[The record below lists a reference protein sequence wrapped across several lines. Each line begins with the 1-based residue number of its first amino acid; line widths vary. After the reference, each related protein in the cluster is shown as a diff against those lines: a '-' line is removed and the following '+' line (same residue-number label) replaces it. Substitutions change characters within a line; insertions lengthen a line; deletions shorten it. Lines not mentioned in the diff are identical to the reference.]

1 MKTRNALTA
10 LVIVCSA
17 GAAQPLLAQDPA
29 PPARRAA
36 SEERINLNFRATPI
50 EEVFDM
56 LSRKDGTN
64 IILSR
69 GVTGTVSV
77 NLYNATVREAI
88 YRVAQAAG
96 YWVEE
101 RDGTYVVFGKETSL
115 DYPSAHTQIKT
126 FKVQYS
132 DVKQVA
138 DIVSKYV
145 SRQGKVTPLIGRRMI
160 VVEDLP
166 GFAERIAKLL
176 EELDVPPKQ
185 ILIEAKIL
193 EITLDNSEQLGID
206 WRRVFGGTSG
216 TRGSLGTTGLATGS
230 AAAPA
235 TGFFFSIFTDHAAAF
250 FSALAT
256 KGRVRTLATPK
267 LLALE
272 NQEAKTVIGDSTGYR
287 VTTTINLVT
296 SESIQFLE
304 SGVILKVTP
313 SVDQRGRVLM
323 KVHPEISSATL
334 NAGIPSKKSTEVTT
348 ELVCENGQSIFIGG
362 LIKSGSVF
370 ERQGVPVVQDL
381 PGIGALF
388 RNRTETLTYTETVV
402 LITPY
407 IVTEPRQADTFSE
420 ERSRRVEEASELI
433 LEHQRKLRGPPPEGG
448 GGVEY

>member
-1 MKTRNALTA
+1 MKR
-10 LVIVCSA
+10 
-17 GAAQPLLAQDPA
+17 LLAIVAFALLCTECLGQ
-29 PPARRAA
+29 PAREARF
-36 SEERINLNFRATPI
+36 NVNFRATPI

-69 GVTGTVSV
+69 GVSGTVSV
-77 NLYNATVREAI
+77 NLYNVTVKEAI
-88 YRVAQAAG
+88 HRVAQAAG

-101 RDGTYVVFGKETSL
+101 RDGAYIVLGKETSV
-115 DYPSAHTQIKT
+115 DYPGAHTQIKT

-138 DIVSKYV
+138 DIVAKYV
-145 SRQGKVTPLIGRRMI
+145 SRQGKVTPLIGRKLI

-166 GFAERIAKLL
+166 GFAERIGRLL
-176 EELDVPPKQ
+176 EELDMPPKQ
-185 ILIEAKIL
+185 VLIEAKIL
-193 EITLDNSEQLGID
+193 EIVLDDSERLGIN

-216 TRGSLGTTGLATGS
+216 TRGSVGTAGLAAGS

-235 TGFFFSIFTDHAAAF
+235 TGFFFSIMTDHAEAF
-250 FSALAT
+250 FAALAS

-323 KVHPEISSATL
+323 KVHPEVSSATL
-334 NAGIPSKKSTEVTT
+334 ADGIPSKKSTEVTT
-348 ELVCENGQSIFIGG
+348 ELVCENGQAIFIGG
-362 LIKSGSVF
+362 LIKHGSSF
-370 ERQGVPVVQDL
+370 ERDGVPVAQDL

-388 RNRTETLTYTETVV
+388 RSRTASVTYTETVV
-402 LITPY
+402 MITPY
-407 IVTEPRQADTFSE
+407 VISEPREADGISAQGA
-420 ERSRRVEEASELI
+420 RQIQEASDLI
-433 LEHQRKLRGPPPEGG
+433 LEHQKDQRTGSPDDEAYER
-448 GGVEY
+448 

>member
-1 MKTRNALTA
+1 M
-10 LVIVCSA
+10 
-17 GAAQPLLAQDPA
+17 
-29 PPARRAA
+29 
-36 SEERINLNFRATPI
+36 
-50 EEVFDM
+50 
-56 LSRKDGTN
+56 
-64 IILSR
+64 
-69 GVTGTVSV
+69 VSV
-77 NLYNATVREAI
+77 NLYGVTVKEAI
-88 YRVAQAAG
+88 FRVAQAAG

-101 RDGTYVVFGKETSL
+101 RAGAYIVLGKETSV
-115 DYPSAHTQIKT
+115 DYPGAHTQIKT

-138 DIVSKYV
+138 DIVAKYV
-145 SRQGKVTPLIGRRMI
+145 SRQGKVTPLVGRKLI

-166 GFAERIAKLL
+166 GFAERIGRLL

-185 ILIEAKIL
+185 VLIEAKIL
-193 EITLDNSEQLGID
+193 EIVLDDSERLGIN

-216 TRGSLGTTGLATGS
+216 TRGSLGTAGLAAGS

-235 TGFFFSIFTDHAAAF
+235 TGFFFSIMTDHAEAF
-250 FSALAT
+250 FAALAS

-323 KVHPEISSATL
+323 KVHPEVSTASLAD
-334 NAGIPSKKSTEVTT
+334 GIPSKKSTEVTT
-348 ELVCENGQSIFIGG
+348 ELVCENGQAIFIGG
-362 LIKSGSVF
+362 LIKHGSSF
-370 ERQGVPVVQDL
+370 ERDGVPVAQDV

-388 RNRTETLTYTETVV
+388 RSRTASVTYTETVV
-402 LITPY
+402 MITPY
-407 IVTEPRQADTFSE
+407 VISEPRDADAISA
-420 ERSRRVEEASELI
+420 ERARTIEQASELI
-433 LEHQRKLRGPPPEGG
+433 LENQTDVRTSAPDDEAYER
-448 GGVEY
+448 

>member
-1 MKTRNALTA
+1 MRVLYALAILALAPGVNAQA
-10 LVIVCSA
+10 PQA
-17 GAAQPLLAQDPA
+17 PERE

-36 SEERINLNFRATPI
+36 GEERINVNFRATPI

-56 LSRKDGTN
+56 LSRKDNTN

-77 NLYNATVREAI
+77 NLYNVTVREAI
-88 YRVAQAAG
+88 YRVAQASG

-101 RDGTYVVFGKETSL
+101 RSGDYIIYSRDAAL
-115 DYPSAHTQIKT
+115 DYPGATQIKT

-145 SRQGKVTPLIGRRMI
+145 SRQGKVTPLIGRKLI

-166 GFAERIAKLL
+166 GFADRIAKLL
-176 EELDVPPKQ
+176 EELDIPPRQ
-185 ILIEAKIL
+185 VLIEAKIL
-193 EITLDNSEQLGID
+193 EVTLDDSERFGIN
-206 WRRVFGGTSG
+206 WRQVFGGTAD
-216 TRGSLGTTGLATGS
+216 TRGSFGTAGLATGA
-230 AAAPA
+230 AAAPG
-235 TGFFFSIFTDHAAAF
+235 TGFFFSVILNERLDAF
-250 FSALAT
+250 FTALAT

-296 SESIQFLE
+296 TESVQFLE

-323 KVHPEISSATL
+323 KVHPEVSTATL
-334 NAGIPSKKSTEVTT
+334 AAGIPSKKSTEVTT
-348 ELVCENGQSIFIGG
+348 ELVCEDGQSIFIGG
-362 LIKSGSVF
+362 LIKSGSLR
-370 ERQGVPVVQDL
+370 EREGVPGAMNWPV
-381 PGIGALF
+381 IGGLF
-388 RNRTETLTYTETVV
+388 RNNTESVTYTETIV

-407 IVTEPRQADTFSE
+407 VVTDPRQAQGFSDE
-420 ERSRRVEEASELI
+420 QARRIQQSSDLI
-433 LEHQRKLRGPPPEGG
+433 EDHRREFDGDRNPGD
-448 GGVEY
+448 

>member
-1 MKTRNALTA
+1 MRAFCALA
-10 LVIVCSA
+10 
-17 GAAQPLLAQDPA
+17 LLALAAGVHAQVPQA
-29 PPARRAA
+29 PERELPVRRAGQ
-36 SEERINLNFRATPI
+36 ERISVNFRATPI

-56 LSRKDGTN
+56 LSRKDNIN

-77 NLYNATVREAI
+77 NLYNVTVREAI
-88 YRVAQAAG
+88 YRVAQASG

-101 RDGTYVVFGKETSL
+101 RNGDYIMYTKDAAL
-115 DYPSAHTQIKT
+115 DYPGATQIKT

-145 SRQGKVTPLIGRRMI
+145 SRQGKVTPLIGRKLI

-166 GFAERIAKLL
+166 GFADRIAKLL
-176 EELDVPPKQ
+176 EELDVPPRQ
-185 ILIEAKIL
+185 VLIEAKIL
-193 EITLDNSEQLGID
+193 EVVLDDSERFGIN
-206 WRRVFGGTSG
+206 WRQVFGATGDTASGSFGTAGLASG
-216 TRGSLGTTGLATGS
+216 T
-230 AAAPA
+230 AAAPG
-235 TGFFFSIFTDHAAAF
+235 TGFFFSVILSERLDAF
-250 FSALAT
+250 FTALAT

-296 SESIQFLE
+296 TESVQFLE

-323 KVHPEISSATL
+323 KVHPEVSTASLA
-334 NAGIPSKKSTEVTT
+334 AGVPSKKSTEVTT
-348 ELVCENGQSIFIGG
+348 ELVCEDGQSIFIGG
-362 LIKSGSVF
+362 LIKSGSLR
-370 ERQGVPVVQDL
+370 EREGVPGAMNL
-381 PGIGALF
+381 PLIGALF
-388 RNRTETLTYTETVV
+388 RNRTESVTYTETIV

-407 IVTEPRQADTFSE
+407 VVTDPRQAQGFSDE
-420 ERSRRVEEASELI
+420 QARRVQQSSDMIEE
-433 LEHQRKLRGPPPEGG
+433 HRRKFDGDANPSD
-448 GGVEY
+448 

>member
-1 MKTRNALTA
+1 M
-10 LVIVCSA
+10 
-17 GAAQPLLAQDPA
+17 
-29 PPARRAA
+29 
-36 SEERINLNFRATPI
+36 
-50 EEVFDM
+50 
-56 LSRKDGTN
+56 
-64 IILSR
+64 
-69 GVTGTVSV
+69 VSV
-77 NLYNATVREAI
+77 NLYGVTVREAI
-88 YRVAQAAG
+88 FRVAQAAG

-101 RDGTYVVFGKETSL
+101 REGANIVLGKETSV
-115 DYPSAHTQIKT
+115 DYPGAHTQIKT

-138 DIVSKYV
+138 DIVAKYV
-145 SRQGKVTPLIGRRMI
+145 SRQGKVTPLVGRKLI

-166 GFAERIAKLL
+166 GFAERIGRLL

-185 ILIEAKIL
+185 VLIEAKIL
-193 EITLDNSEQLGID
+193 EIVLDDSERLGIN

-216 TRGSLGTTGLATGS
+216 TRGSLGAAGLAAGS

-235 TGFFFSIFTDHAAAF
+235 TGFFFSIMTDHAEAF
-250 FSALAT
+250 FAALAS

-323 KVHPEISSATL
+323 KVHPEVSTASLAD
-334 NAGIPSKKSTEVTT
+334 GVPSKKSTEVTT
-348 ELVCENGQSIFIGG
+348 ELVCENGQAIFIGG
-362 LIKSGSVF
+362 LIKHGSSF
-370 ERQGVPVVQDL
+370 ERDGVPVAQDV

-388 RNRTETLTYTETVV
+388 RSRTASVTYTETVV
-402 LITPY
+402 MITPY
-407 IVTEPRQADTFSE
+407 VISEPREADAISA
-420 ERSRRVEEASELI
+420 ERARTIEQASELI
-433 LEHQRKLRGPPPEGG
+433 LENQTDVRTSAPDDEAYER
-448 GGVEY
+448 

>member
-1 MKTRNALTA
+1 M
-10 LVIVCSA
+10 
-17 GAAQPLLAQDPA
+17 
-29 PPARRAA
+29 
-36 SEERINLNFRATPI
+36 
-50 EEVFDM
+50 
-56 LSRKDGTN
+56 
-64 IILSR
+64 
-69 GVTGTVSV
+69 VSV
-77 NLYNATVREAI
+77 NLYGVTVREAI
-88 YRVAQAAG
+88 FRVAQAAG

-101 RDGTYVVFGKETSL
+101 REGANIVLGKETSV
-115 DYPSAHTQIKT
+115 DYPGAHTQIKT

-138 DIVSKYV
+138 DIVAKYV
-145 SRQGKVTPLIGRRMI
+145 SRQGKVTPLVGRKLI

-166 GFAERIAKLL
+166 GFAERIGRLL

-185 ILIEAKIL
+185 VLIEAKIL
-193 EITLDNSEQLGID
+193 EIVLDDSERLGIN

-216 TRGSLGTTGLATGS
+216 TRGSLGTAGLAAGS

-235 TGFFFSIFTDHAAAF
+235 TGFFFSIMTDHAEAF
-250 FSALAT
+250 FAALAS

-323 KVHPEISSATL
+323 KVHPEVSTASLAD
-334 NAGIPSKKSTEVTT
+334 GIPSKKSTEVTT
-348 ELVCENGQSIFIGG
+348 ELVCENGQAIFIGG
-362 LIKSGSVF
+362 LIKHGSSF
-370 ERQGVPVVQDL
+370 ERDGVPVAQDV

-388 RNRTETLTYTETVV
+388 RSRTASVTYTETVV
-402 LITPY
+402 MITPY
-407 IVTEPRQADTFSE
+407 VISEPRDADAISA
-420 ERSRRVEEASELI
+420 ERARTIEQASELI
-433 LEHQRKLRGPPPEGG
+433 LENQTDVRTSAPDDEAYER
-448 GGVEY
+448 